1 MSVPL
6 ANYTLT
12 YSESSQGWPSF
23 YSYHP
28 EWIQG
33 MNQYLYTFKG
43 GNLYRHNVNETRNNY
58 YGQDYPSTITTVL
71 NTDALTT
78 KVFKTID
85 LEAQDPWKAT
95 VYSDIQGARD
105 IEVGWFKKK
114 EGDWFAFIRGLSTND
129 NFNMRS
135 AKGVG
140 IPTTLVGTN
149 PQTITFTNAISTPIQ
164 VGWFKKKEG
173 DWFAFIRG
181 LDRLD
186 GQYNFNMRSAKGVG
200 VPTTIVGTNPQT
212 ITFSVDITT
221 PIQVGDSVFSTA
233 DTATIAPTLVGVIS
247 SIPAANQII
256 VDTTTSVQNPTTPA
270 VSGDFVFYVRNQ
282 VAESQ
287 GLLGHYCVMTLENNL
302 TTATEMMAVKVDLMK
317 SYP

>member
-23 YSYHP
+23 YSFHP

-43 GNLYRHNVNETRNNY
+43 GNLYRHNVNDTRNTFY
-58 YGQDYPSTITTVL
+58 STSYPSTITTVL
-71 NTDALTT
+71 NKEALTS

-95 VYSDIQGARD
+95 VYSDIQNARD
-105 IEVGWFKKK
+105 IEYQWFEKK
-114 EGDWFAFIRGLSTND
+114 EGDWFAFIRGISTND

-135 AKGVG
+135 AKGLG
-140 IPTTLVGTN
+140 IPDTIAGTTPTQTLTFNYPVQTPIRPTATVAPFTAGDTVYSTPTPNTVTPELVGTITSV
-149 PQTITFTNAISTPIQ
+149 TITAT
-164 VGWFKKKEG
+164 
-173 DWFAFIRG
+173 D
-181 LDRLD
+181 
-186 GQYNFNMRSAKGVG
+186 
-200 VPTTIVGTNPQT
+200 TTIV
-212 ITFSVDITT
+212 I
-221 PIQVGDSVFSTA
+221 
-233 DTATIAPTLVGVIS
+233 
-247 SIPAANQII
+247 
-256 VDTTTSVQNPTTPA
+256 DTTSGDPA

-302 TTATEMMAVKVDLMK
+302 TTATEMIAVKVDLMK

>member
-43 GNLYRHNVNETRNNY
+43 GNLYRHNVNEVRNNY

-71 NTDALTT
+71 NTDALNV

-95 VYSDIQGARD
+95 VYSDIQNARD

-140 IPTTLVGTN
+140 IPTSVSGPLSATVIDFN
-149 PQTITFTNAISTPIQ
+149 
-164 VGWFKKKEG
+164 
-173 DWFAFIRG
+173 IR
-181 LDRLD
+181 
-186 GQYNFNMRSAKGVG
+186 
-200 VPTTIVGTNPQT
+200 
-212 ITFSVDITT
+212 ITT
-221 PIQVGDSVFSTA
+221 PIQAGDTVYATSNPSTV
-233 DTATIAPTLVGVIS
+233 APSLVG
-247 SIPAANQII
+247 SITSVTFP
-256 VDTTTSVQNPTTPA
+256 TTTTTQMVVDATGNSQPL
-270 VSGDFVFYVRNQ
+270 VTDFVFYVRNQ

>member
-23 YSYHP
+23 YSFHP

-33 MNQYLYTFKG
+33 MNQYLYTFKR

-105 IEVGWFKKK
+105 IEVDWFKKK
-114 EGDWFAFIRGLSTND
+114 EGDWFAFIRGISTND

-140 IPTTLVGTN
+140 VPTTLAGAN
-149 PQTITFTNAISTPIQ
+149 PQTITFASAISTPIQ
-164 VGWFKKKEG
+164 VGDTVYSTPAPPAPPVVTLAG
-173 DWFAFIRG
+173 PI
-181 LDRLD
+181 
-186 GQYNFNMRSAKGVG
+186 
-200 VPTTIVGTNPQT
+200 TTINSPSEIVVN
-212 ITFSVDITT
+212 TT
-221 PIQVGDSVFSTA
+221 G
-233 DTATIAPTLVGVIS
+233 
-247 SIPAANQII
+247 N
-256 VDTTTSVQNPTTPA
+256 TP
-270 VSGDFVFYVRNQ
+270 VPSGHFVFYVRNQ

>member
-71 NTDALTT
+71 NTDALNV

-95 VYSDIQGARD
+95 VYSDIQNARD
-105 IEVGWFKKK
+105 IEVDWFKKK

-135 AKGVG
+135 AKGLGVPFSIAG
-140 IPTTLVGTN
+140 AN
-149 PQTITFTNAISTPIQ
+149 PQTIVFNYPVQTPIRATAITPP
-164 VGWFKKKEG
+164 FTAG
-173 DWFAFIRG
+173 DTV
-181 LDRLD
+181 
-186 GQYNFNMRSAKGVG
+186 YS
-200 VPTTIVGTNPQT
+200 TIDPETVAPSLVGTITSVT
-212 ITFSVDITT
+212 ITTT
-221 PIQVGDSVFSTA
+221 
-233 DTATIAPTLVGVIS
+233 DTTLV
-247 SIPAANQII
+247 
-256 VDTTTSVQNPTTPA
+256 VDTTDGGPA
-270 VSGDFVFYVRNQ
+270 GAADFVFYVRNQ

>member
-12 YSESSQGWPSF
+12 YSEASQGWPSF
-23 YSYHP
+23 YSFNP

-164 VGWFKKKEG
+164 VG
-173 DWFAFIRG
+173 
-181 LDRLD
+181 
-186 GQYNFNMRSAKGVG
+186 
-200 VPTTIVGTNPQT
+200 
-212 ITFSVDITT
+212 
-221 PIQVGDSVFSTA
+221 
-233 DTATIAPTLVGVIS
+233 DTVYS
-247 SIPAANQII
+247 
-256 VDTTTSVQNPTTPA
+256 TPA
-270 VSGDFVFYVRNQ
+270 PPLPPVVTLAGSITAINSPSEIVVNTTGNTPVASGHFVFYVRNQ

>member
-12 YSESSQGWPSF
+12 YSESSKGWPSF

-43 GNLYRHNVNETRNNY
+43 GNLYRHNVNDTRNNF
-58 YGQDYPSTITTVL
+58 YGTSYPSTITTVL
-71 NTDALTT
+71 NKDALTS
-78 KVFKTID
+78 KVFKTIE

-95 VYSDIQGARD
+95 VNSDIQNARD
-105 IEVGWFKKK
+105 IEYQWFEKK
-114 EGDWFAFIRGLSTND
+114 EGDWFAFIRGISTND

-135 AKGVG
+135 AKGLG
-140 IPTTLVGTN
+140 NPTSVTGPLNATVITFNYVVQTPIRPTATVAPFTAGDTVYATVNPSTTTPFLVGT
-149 PQTITFTNAISTPIQ
+149 ITAVN
-164 VGWFKKKEG
+164 
-173 DWFAFIRG
+173 
-181 LDRLD
+181 
-186 GQYNFNMRSAKGVG
+186 Y
-200 VPTTIVGTNPQT
+200 
-212 ITFSVDITT
+212 
-221 PIQVGDSVFSTA
+221 
-233 DTATIAPTLVGVIS
+233 TATTTEITVDATGNS
-247 SIPAANQII
+247 QPALA
-256 VDTTTSVQNPTTPA
+256 
-270 VSGDFVFYVRNQ
+270 DFVFYVRNQ

-302 TTATEMMAVKVDLMK
+302 TTATEMIAVKVDLMK

>member
-23 YSYHP
+23 YSFHP

-105 IEVGWFKKK
+105 IEVDWFKKK
-114 EGDWFAFIRGLSTND
+114 EGDWFAFIRGISTND

-135 AKGVG
+135 AKGLGVPFSIAG
-140 IPTTLVGTN
+140 AN
-149 PQTITFTNAISTPIQ
+149 PQTIVFNYPVQTPIRATAT
-164 VGWFKKKEG
+164 VAPFTEG
-173 DWFAFIRG
+173 DTVYSTI
-181 LDRLD
+181 
-186 GQYNFNMRSAKGVG
+186 NPS
-200 VPTTIVGTNPQT
+200 TTAPSLVGTITSVT
-212 ITFSVDITT
+212 ITAT
-221 PIQVGDSVFSTA
+221 
-233 DTATIAPTLVGVIS
+233 DTTLVI
-247 SIPAANQII
+247 
-256 VDTTTSVQNPTTPA
+256 DTTNGAPA
-270 VSGDFVFYVRNQ
+270 GAADFVFYVRNQ

-302 TTATEMMAVKVDLMK
+302 TTATEMMAIKVDLMK

>member
-12 YSESSQGWPSF
+12 YSESSKGWPSF

-43 GNLYRHNVNETRNNY
+43 GNLYRHNVNDTRNNF
-58 YGQDYPSTITTVL
+58 YGTSYPSTITTVL
-71 NTDALTT
+71 NKDALTS

-95 VYSDIQGARD
+95 VYSDIQNARD

-135 AKGVG
+135 AKGLG
-140 IPTTLVGTN
+140 NPTSVTGPLNATVITFNYVVQTPIRPTATVAPFTAGDTVYATVNPSTTTPFLVGT
-149 PQTITFTNAISTPIQ
+149 ITAVN
-164 VGWFKKKEG
+164 
-173 DWFAFIRG
+173 
-181 LDRLD
+181 
-186 GQYNFNMRSAKGVG
+186 Y
-200 VPTTIVGTNPQT
+200 
-212 ITFSVDITT
+212 
-221 PIQVGDSVFSTA
+221 
-233 DTATIAPTLVGVIS
+233 TATTTEITVDATGNS
-247 SIPAANQII
+247 QPALA
-256 VDTTTSVQNPTTPA
+256 
-270 VSGDFVFYVRNQ
+270 DFVFYVRNQ
-282 VAESQ
+282 IAESQ

>member
-23 YSYHP
+23 YSFNP

-95 VYSDIQGARD
+95 VYSDIQNARD

-140 IPTTLVGTN
+140 
-149 PQTITFTNAISTPIQ
+149 
-164 VGWFKKKEG
+164 
-173 DWFAFIRG
+173 
-181 LDRLD
+181 
-186 GQYNFNMRSAKGVG
+186 
-200 VPTTIVGTNPQT
+200 VPT
-212 ITFSVDITT
+212 SVSGPLNATVIGFGFRVTT
-221 PIQVGDSVFSTA
+221 PIQSGDTVYATSNPSSVTPYLVGNITSITFP
-233 DTATIAPTLVGVIS
+233 TATTTQITVDATGNSQPLV
-247 SIPAANQII
+247 
-256 VDTTTSVQNPTTPA
+256 T
-270 VSGDFVFYVRNQ
+270 DFVFYVRNQ